1 MAVSPILMIRSNR
14 FVDSN
19 FHAGICPTIDV
30 STLVDVPVDIMF
42 GPCPGEV
49 PLDDHLLLMVNV
61 RIIQGVL
68 EILPQSVTGLYLRVQ
83 SSLPLGSVDG
93 GPDAIVTSR
102 DQLGVRFGFDEP
114 VFDVF
119 PEQFYGPC
127 SKKRVASS
135 LPAHVESRL
144 QTDGYGNRPA

>member
-19 FHAGICPTIDV
+19 SDEGICPTIDV
-30 STLVDVPVDIMF
+30 SKLVDVPVDIMF

-68 EILPQSVTGLYLRVQ
+68 EILPQSVTCLNFRVQ
-83 SSLPLGSVDG
+83 SRSLAGTMD
-93 GPDAIVTSR
+93 
-102 DQLGVRFGFDEP
+102 
-114 VFDVF
+114 
-119 PEQFYGPC
+119 
-127 SKKRVASS
+127 
-135 LPAHVESRL
+135 
-144 QTDGYGNRPA
+144 